1 MSEEKPAA
9 PESGPAERKPRKG
22 KTASTRNAA
31 IALGAVGIT
40 LLALILFVPA
50 PDGTPRTG
58 TTGPASAQTT
68 GSPSPGTMPA
78 GEVGSNQ
85 GAYRP
90 LPALEA
96 LIGSLRRRAE
106 FRVVSPGETAEKG
119 TLIVFRWET
128 ELSGPWKVSILD
140 NRGIALK
147 EEDVTEPDYTLSSPK
162 PALYYWT
169 VAKEDTLLH
178 AGRLSVR

>member
-1 MSEEKPAA
+1 MSEETPGTDEPVPARRIR
-9 PESGPAERKPRKG
+9 RK
-22 KTASTRNAA
+22 KTAASRTAA
-31 IALGAVGIT
+31 VALGAVGIL

-50 PDGTPRTG
+50 PDSTRQPGEGSQNAGSSPPG
-58 TTGPASAQTT
+58 TT
-68 GSPSPGTMPA
+68 PA
-78 GEVGSNQ
+78 GQPGISDA
-85 GAYRP
+85 AYRP

-106 FRVVSPGETAEKG
+106 FRVVSPGETAPKG

-128 ELSGPWKVSILD
+128 ELTGPWRVSILD

-147 EEDVTEPDYTLSSPK
+147 EEEVKEPDYTLSSPK

-169 VAKEDTLLH
+169 VAKQDTLLH